1 MESSQKRLP
10 ISTLFFTGF
19 MLLIGIWFLR
29 GGSYRLYASL
39 FFTLYHL
46 TRSAWVSIIL
56 VAVVQNIAFLPLRF
70 LGELTWPKL
79 KEFEQELEQE
89 KSKDMQ
95 SFLLRKKVHSGDWPV
110 VLYTINFVL
119 LLIAFISAGRVF
131 LLDFYSVHHKIDAQ
145 KYLYNWVSY
154 PEYPLAGVEFPF
166 PFVHVTDSVALGW
179 GKILFFWLVV
189 AAVLLIPWAIW
200 NLLKN
205 IFGITKPLLVGIRI
219 KINRLR
225 IGLVGVVGS
234 LFILSLFVLRNIP
247 IAFSPTLLFADLS
260 KQNTTFNIVTS
271 LATFVATIFM
281 GAKHH
286 EEVRKEAAGKYPS
299 EVIDKIYKENMRE
312 TTRNAFLI
320 AAIAYLLTHLMPCSH
335 DLSVLAF
342 EAVYIAASYTI
353 DPILRRKARAMTER
367 NIETVPVGQG

>member
-1 MESSQKRLP
+1 MESSQKKLP

-19 MLLIGIWFLR
+19 MILVGIWFLR

-46 TRSAWVSIIL
+46 TQSAWISIIL
-56 VAVVQNIAFLPLRF
+56 VAVAQNIAFLPLRF
-70 LGELTWPKL
+70 LGEITWPKL
-79 KEFEQELEQE
+79 KEFEEELELE
-89 KSKDMQ
+89 KNKDDQ

-145 KYLYNWVSY
+145 KYLYNWVPY
-154 PEYPLAGVEFPF
+154 PEYPLSGVEFPF
-166 PFVHVTDSVALGW
+166 PFVHVTDSIAIGW
-179 GKILFFWLVV
+179 GKILIFWLIV
-189 AAVLLIPWAIW
+189 AGILLLPWGIW

-205 IFGITKPLLVGIRI
+205 VFGITKPLFVNIRI

-225 IGLVGVVGS
+225 IGIIGIVGS
-234 LFILSLFVLRNIP
+234 LFILSLYLLRNVP
-247 IAFSPTLLFADLS
+247 VSFLPTILYADLS
-260 KQNTTFNIVTS
+260 RQNTTFNIVTS

-286 EEVRKEAAGKYPS
+286 EEVRKEAKGNFSQAI
-299 EVIDKIYKENMRE
+299 IDKVYKDNMRE

-320 AAIAYLLTHLMPCSH
+320 AIIAYFLTHLMPCSH

-342 EAVYIAASYTI
+342 EAVYILASYTI
-353 DPILRRKARAMTER
+353 DPFLRRKARAITAE
-367 NIETVPVGQG
+367 

>member
-1 MESSQKRLP
+1 MESSQKKLP

-19 MLLIGIWFLR
+19 MILVGIWFLR

-46 TRSAWVSIIL
+46 TQSAWLSIIL

-79 KEFEQELEQE
+79 KEFEDELELE

-131 LLDFYSVHHKIDAQ
+131 LLDFYSVYHKIDAI
-145 KYLYNWVSY
+145 KYLYDWVPY
-154 PEYPLAGVEFPF
+154 PNYPLFGVEFPF
-166 PFVHVTDSVALGW
+166 PFIHVTDTMAIGWNRILLFWLIVAVAL
-179 GKILFFWLVV
+179 LV
-189 AAVLLIPWAIW
+189 PWAVW

-205 IFGITKPLLVGIRI
+205 TFGISRPLFVNLRIKMNRIRI
-219 KINRLR
+219 GI
-225 IGLVGVVGS
+225 IGIVGS
-234 LFILSLFVLRNIP
+234 LFILSLFVMRNIP
-247 IAFSPTLLFADLS
+247 TSFLPTILYADLS

-286 EEVRKEAAGKYPS
+286 EEVRKEAKGKYPQL
-299 EVIDKIYKENMRE
+299 VIDKIYKDNMRE

-320 AAIAYLLTHLMPCSH
+320 AIIAYFLTHLMPCSH

-353 DPILRRKARAMTER
+353 DPILRRKARAITE
-367 NIETVPVGQG
+367 IGQDVGGPTGN